1 MPGLLGALIS
11 VVMAGIASPAS
22 YDKFSAALP
31 ETEKS
36 MTEIFL
42 AAPAQQA
49 VNQLLALLTTLA
61 LATFGGLV
69 TGQEMSVSQFSVYLF
84 YSGLMM
90 HTAGKLTSLTEEDM
104 FNDNTNI
111 NDMADKCEV
120 PEEVVSLLNEMK
132 THSNGV
138 DEKSALLVAGGNG
151 LH

>member
-1 MPGLLGALIS
+1 MPGLLGAIIS
-11 VVMAGIASPAS
+11 VIMAGIASPAS

-42 AAPAQQA
+42 AVPGQQA

-61 LATFGGLV
+61 LAIFGGLV
-69 TGQEMSVSQFSVYLF
+69 TGLDSVSQFSVYLF
-84 YSGLMM
+84 SPGLMM

-111 NDMADKCEV
+111 NDMAAKCEV
-120 PEEVVSLLNEMK
+120 PEEVVSLLNEFK

-138 DEKSALLVAGGNG
+138 DEKSALLVADGNG

>member
-1 MPGLLGALIS
+1 
-11 VVMAGIASPAS
+11 
-22 YDKFSAALP
+22 
-31 ETEKS
+31 
-36 MTEIFL
+36 
-42 AAPAQQA
+42 
-49 VNQLLALLTTLA
+49 
-61 LATFGGLV
+61 
-69 TGQEMSVSQFSVYLF
+69 
-84 YSGLMM
+84 MM

>member
-1 MPGLLGALIS
+1 MPGLLGAVIS

-42 AAPAQQA
+42 AAPTQQA

-69 TGQEMSVSQFSVYLF
+69 TGQEMSVSSNCLF
-84 YSGLMM
+84 VL
-90 HTAGKLTSLTEEDM
+90 LR
-104 FNDNTNI
+104 
-111 NDMADKCEV
+111 ADDA
-120 PEEVVSLLNEMK
+120 
-132 THSNGV
+132 HRWQV
-138 DEKSALLVAGGNG
+138 DKSRGGG
-151 LH
+151 HVQ